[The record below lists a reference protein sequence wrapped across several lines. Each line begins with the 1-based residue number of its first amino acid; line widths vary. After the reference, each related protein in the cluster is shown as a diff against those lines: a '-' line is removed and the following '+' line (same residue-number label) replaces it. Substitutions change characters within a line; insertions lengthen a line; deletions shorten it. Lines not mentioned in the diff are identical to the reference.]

1 MLLLLYF
8 FNNKKNFS
16 DDLGVWYIQ
25 QAWPFLILDSK
36 RKEK

>member
-1 MLLLLYF
+1 MLLLQYF

-16 DDLGVWYIQ
+16 DDSGVGYVQ
-25 QAWPFLILDSK
+25 QARPFLILDSK